1 MSCIADRSPG
11 VRAGYD
17 VGAAVAGLMTRRLLM
32 SWTTNCAASAIAP
45 TLSRPLAATA
55 PRLSDRGLVWHKIP
69 ETSPSDPTSG
79 ISTHLDAMRPLPPSR
94 TPRTLALNARCTP
107 SATPA
112 LSASTTT
119 SSSGGRS
126 TEPGNET
133 PIVSLIR
140 MSNLLA
146 CDHSTERRLRPVQ
159 EGGRGWVED

>member
-1 MSCIADRSPG
+1 MAFR
-11 VRAGYD
+11 Y
-17 VGAAVAGLMTRRLLM
+17 AASFWHSSSRRELPITARRFLT
-32 SWTTNCAASAIAP
+32 SWTTNCATSAIAL
-45 TLSRPLAATA
+45 TLSRPPAATA
-55 PRLSDRGLVWHKIP
+55 PRQSDRGLVWHKVP

-79 ISTHLDAMRPLPPSR
+79 ISTHLDAMRPRPPSR
-94 TPRTLALNARCTP
+94 TPRTLALNARGPP

-133 PIVSLIR
+133 PIVSLLRI
-140 MSNLLA
+140 SNLLA